1 MIVVAAQYVGV
12 PGSASAVRPALAR
25 MATFVQEREP
35 GCLPF
40 QVSRALDDPDEWL
53 RFEVYRDDAAFD
65 AHRSPA
71 HFREILIERSVP
83 LLKQRRPRT
92 YRLVIGTG

>member
-40 QVSRALDDPDEWL
+40 QVSRALDHPDEWRL
-53 RFEVYRDDAAFD
+53 FEVYRDDAAFD
-65 AHRSPA
+65 AQRSSA
-71 HFREILIERSVP
+71 HLREILIERIVP